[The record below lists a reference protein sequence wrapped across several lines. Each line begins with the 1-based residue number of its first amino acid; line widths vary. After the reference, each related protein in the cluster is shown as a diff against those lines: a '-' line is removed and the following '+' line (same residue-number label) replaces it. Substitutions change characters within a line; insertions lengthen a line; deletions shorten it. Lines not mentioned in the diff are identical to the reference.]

1 MIPKMIILTI
11 IMMMTIL
18 LRWTNGQGLI
28 TRGVEQYLHSHSYS
42 WSTIMPKMIIIIWA
56 WTNGQGLITRGVEQ
70 WRISNW
76 TSFKTFGTARRN
88 LKVNEIHDDQFCGV
102 CKNTNTNIN
111 KNTDDRIKK
120 QMKQMY
126 RVIYVRPK
134 ITNIE
139 LKYPIIAGYKIE
151 TLFLSK
157 VYNIAQ
163 RGWNKSIT
171 QSDLLSCEDW
181 WSDCTSHKSA
191 SAINPYFQRLTC

>member
-1 MIPKMIILTI
+1 
-11 IMMMTIL
+11 
-18 LRWTNGQGLI
+18 
-28 TRGVEQYLHSHSYS
+28 
-42 WSTIMPKMIIIIWA
+42 MIIIIWA

-157 VYNIAQ
+157 VYDISQ
-163 RGWNKSIT
+163 RGWNKSTT
-171 QSDLLSCEDW
+171 QSDLLFCEDW
-181 WSDCTSHKSA
+181 WSDCTSHKSVL
-191 SAINPYFQRLTC
+191 AINPYFRRQQHVKPKLFRHNTVMSCCQNCHSYQNSDDDVVVHIHCQG

>member
-1 MIPKMIILTI
+1 MMHKMIILTI
-11 IMMMTIL
+11 IRMMTIIL
-18 LRWTNGQGLI
+18 G
-28 TRGVEQYLHSHSYS
+28 
-42 WSTIMPKMIIIIWA
+42 

-126 RVIYVRPK
+126 RVIYVRQDRNP
-134 ITNIE
+134 
-139 LKYPIIAGYKIE
+139 
-151 TLFLSK
+151 FLIK
-157 VYNIAQ
+157 
-163 RGWNKSIT
+163 G
-171 QSDLLSCEDW
+171 L
-181 WSDCTSHKSA
+181 
-191 SAINPYFQRLTC
+191 